1 MRQRAQHA
9 EGGGR
14 SAAAAGGPDHDA
26 GPFVPDTRDLGEL
39 RRAASSCRGCPLHE
53 DATQTVFGAG
63 PRRAPVVL
71 VGEQPGDREDRA
83 GEPFVG
89 PAGVLLRR
97 ALGEAGLDESSVY
110 FTNAVKHF
118 KFTVP
123 EGGKR
128 RIHKAPSLREMTAC
142 RPWLV
147 AELAAVRPRL
157 VVALGATAGRALL
170 GGPFRLGDH
179 RGTLESLPGADGPD
193 GRPGLPE
200 AQVLVTVH
208 PSAVLRAPDRD
219 AAYRGLVADLRVAVR
234 ALAGTQRARPRGQG

>member
-1 MRQRAQHA
+1 MGPRPREAD
-9 EGGGR
+9 GGGR
-14 SAAAAGGPDHDA
+14 NPGATATAPDHDA
-26 GPFVPDTRDLGEL
+26 GPYVPHTDDLGEL
-39 RRAASSCRGCPLHE
+39 REAAACCRGCPLHA

-63 PRRAPVVL
+63 PPKARVVL
-71 VGEQPGDREDRA
+71 VGEQPGDREDRD

-89 PAGVLLRR
+89 PAGTLLRR
-97 ALGEAGLDESSVY
+97 ALGAAGLDESSVY

-128 RIHKAPSLREMTAC
+128 RIHKAPSLREMAAC

-147 AELAAVRPRL
+147 AELAAIRPSL

-179 RGTLESLPGADGPD
+179 RGMLEPLPGGDSRDGEPD
-193 GRPGLPE
+193 LPE
-200 AQVLVTVH
+200 ARVLVTVH

-219 AAYRGLVADLRVAVR
+219 AAYRGLVADLRIAAR
-234 ALAGTQRARPRGQG
+234 ALDQA

>member
-1 MRQRAQHA
+1 MRQRTRDAN
-9 EGGGR
+9 GGR
-14 SAAAAGGPDHDA
+14 NSGATAAASHHDA
-26 GPFVPDTRDLGEL
+26 GPYVPHTDDLGEL
-39 RRAASSCRGCPLHE
+39 RAAASSCRGCPLHA

-63 PRRAPVVL
+63 PRTARVVL
-71 VGEQPGDREDRA
+71 VGEQPGDREDRE

-89 PAGVLLRR
+89 PAGTLLRR
-97 ALGEAGLDESSVY
+97 ALDAAGLDESAVY

-123 EGGKR
+123 EGKKR

-147 AELAAVRPRL
+147 AELAAIQPRL

-170 GGPFRLGDH
+170 GTPFRLGDH
-179 RGTLESLPGADGPD
+179 RGTLEPLPGGDAREGEPD
-193 GRPGLPE
+193 MPAAE
-200 AQVLVTVH
+200 VLVTVH

-219 AAYRGLVADLRVAVR
+219 AAYRGLVADLRVVARAVAR
-234 ALAGTQRARPRGQG
+234 A